1 MGSGGVK
8 TGRIGAGGYVASA
21 AVYLMQHI
29 LQRHRAGACR
39 KSVFDALLFS
49 FLLKLVGAL
58 VFKDGNYPLVAF
70 SLVA

>member
-29 LQRHRAGACR
+29 LQRHRAGYASESALPGVSTGDPLCCPAQP
-39 KSVFDALLFS
+39 KQCISVIL
-49 FLLKLVGAL
+49 
-58 VFKDGNYPLVAF
+58 
-70 SLVA
+70 